1 MHVYYVYGKIYK
13 NKYTHV
19 YIHYIN
25 KFKRVRVCA
34 GTVCETVS
42 VCIYIYERIVFMQI
56 CVCVRERVFAC
67 VCIART
73 FKYI

>member
-1 MHVYYVYGKIYK
+1 MNI
-13 NKYTHV
+13 YTHV

-42 VCIYIYERIVFMQI
+42 VCIYIYMNADM
-56 CVCVRERVFAC
+56 CVCVRESICVRVYCA
-67 VCIART
+67 
-73 FKYI
+73 YI